1 MASLSDTISE
11 VRSQFQEP
19 FLAGVMGFG
28 ARKPRGERRAE
39 LARALHHDRAIHRN
53 IPFVNHHQAQAV
65 DNSILDFAVSQEGE
79 VARAER
85 TRITSAITPHVVRMR
100 DTAPVIGELEKI
112 LQDALAE
119 WNKMM
124 GGSCSGRIAYAK
136 KRQDTINRFE
146 ESIAGTIKLYTVE
159 SCETENVARFDG
171 DTITWKYFQTEVE

>member
-1 MASLSDTISE
+1 MSMMLTLLNKANTAMASLSDTISE

-39 LARALHHDRAIHRN
+39 LARALHHDRAIHSN

-85 TRITSAITPHVVRMR
+85 TRITSAILG
-100 DTAPVIGELEKI
+100 INSW
-112 LQDALAE
+112 AL
-119 WNKMM
+119 
-124 GGSCSGRIAYAK
+124 
-136 KRQDTINRFE
+136 T
-146 ESIAGTIKLYTVE
+146 
-159 SCETENVARFDG
+159 
-171 DTITWKYFQTEVE
+171 